1 MANTSD
7 VIKIDGRLIGNG
19 QRPFIIAE
27 LSGNHNQS
35 LERALALIDAAA
47 DAGADAVKLQ
57 TYTADTMTLDL
68 NYGDFSIKDKNS
80 LWFGRSL
87 YDLYEEAHTPW
98 EWHAA
103 LFKKAKDRGVIAFS
117 SPFDKTS
124 VDFLEDLNVPCYKVA
139 SFEST
144 DLPLVRYIASKGK
157 PMIISTGMATVAEIE
172 ETVTAAK
179 EAGCRD
185 LILLKCTSTYPASAM
200 NTNISTIPHMKEL
213 FGCDVGLSDH
223 TMGVGVAIASIA
235 LGACV
240 IEKHFTLDRSDGGVD
255 STFSIEPKELE
266 ILVESARSA
275 RDAIGSV
282 SYGPVSSEK
291 NSVQFR
297 RSIYVVEDVETGQE
311 LTTENIRIIRPGY
324 GLAPKHFDLLLGR
337 KVNQDVKAGTALN
350 WDLV

>member
-1 MANTSD
+1 MND
-7 VIKIDGRLIGNG
+7 VINIGGRLIGNA

-57 TYTADTMTLDL
+57 TYTADTMTLNL
-68 NYGDFSIKDKNS
+68 NDGDFSITDKNS

-98 EWHAA
+98 EWHEA
-103 LFKKAKDRGVIAFS
+103 LFKKAKDRGIIAFS

-124 VDFLEDLNVPCYKVA
+124 VDFLEGLNVPCYKVA

-157 PMIISTGMATVAEIE
+157 PMIISTGMATVSEIE
-172 ETVTAAK
+172 ETVNAAR

-185 LILLKCTSTYPASAM
+185 LILLKCTSTYPASAE
-200 NTNISTIPHMKEL
+200 NTNISTIPHMKAL
-213 FGCDVGLSDH
+213 FGCEVGLSDH

-235 LGACV
+235 LGASI
-240 IEKHFTLDRSDGGVD
+240 IEKHFTLNRSDGGVD

-266 ILVESARSA
+266 ILVEAAINA
-275 RDAIGSV
+275 RDAIGHI
-282 SYGPVSSEK
+282 SYGPVGAEK

-297 RSIYVVEDVETGQE
+297 RSIYVVEDIKSGQV
-311 LTTENIRIIRPGY
+311 LTAENIRIIRPGY
-324 GLAPKHFDLLLGR
+324 GLAPKHMDFLLGR
-337 KVNQDVKAGTALN
+337 TVNQDIKAGTALN
-350 WDLV
+350 WDFV

>member
-1 MANTSD
+1 MANTND
-7 VIKIDGRLIGNG
+7 VINIAGRLIGSG

-57 TYTADTMTLDL
+57 TYTADTMTLNL
-68 NYGDFSIKDKNS
+68 NYDDFSITDKNS

-98 EWHAA
+98 EWHEA
-103 LFKKAKDRGVIAFS
+103 LFKRAKDRGIIAFS

-124 VDFLEDLNVPCYKVA
+124 VDFLENLDVPCYKVA

-172 ETVTAAK
+172 ETVTAARD
-179 EAGCRD
+179 AGCRD
-185 LILLKCTSTYPASAM
+185 LILLKCTSTYPASAE
-200 NTNISTIPHMKEL
+200 NTNISTIPHMREL

-266 ILVESARSA
+266 ILVQSAISA
-275 RDAIGSV
+275 RDAIGHV
-282 SYGPVSSEK
+282 SYGPVGAEK

-297 RSIYVVEDVETGQE
+297 RSIYVVEDVKTGQE
-311 LTTENIRIIRPGY
+311 LTAENIRIIRPGY
-324 GLAPKHFDLLLGR
+324 GLAPKHFDRVLGR
-337 KVNQDVKAGTALN
+337 KVNQDIKAGTALN
-350 WDLV
+350 WELV

>member
-1 MANTSD
+1 MLNTHEVINISD
-7 VIKIDGRLIGNG
+7 RPIGNG

-35 LERALALIDAAA
+35 LARALALIDAAA

-57 TYTADTMTLDL
+57 TYTADTMTLNL
-68 NYGDFSIKDKNS
+68 NHGDFSITDKNS

-98 EWHAA
+98 EWHGA
-103 LFKKAKDRGVIAFS
+103 LFQKAKDRGIIAFS

-124 VDFLEDLNVPCYKVA
+124 VDFLEELNVPCYKVA

-157 PMIISTGMATVAEIE
+157 PMIISTGMATVGEIE
-172 ETVTAAK
+172 ETVTAAR
-179 EAGCRD
+179 EGGCRD
-185 LILLKCTSTYPASAM
+185 LILLKCTSTYPASAA

-213 FGCDVGLSDH
+213 FGCEVGLSDH

-275 RDAIGSV
+275 KDAIGNI
-282 SYGPVSSEK
+282 SYGPVGAEK

-297 RSIYVVEDVETGQE
+297 RSIYIVEDILCGQE
-311 LTTENIRIIRPGY
+311 LTADNIRIIRPGY
-324 GLAPKHFDLLLGR
+324 GLAPKHFDLMLGR
-337 KVNQDVKAGTALN
+337 KAKQDIKAGTALN
-350 WDLV
+350 WNLV